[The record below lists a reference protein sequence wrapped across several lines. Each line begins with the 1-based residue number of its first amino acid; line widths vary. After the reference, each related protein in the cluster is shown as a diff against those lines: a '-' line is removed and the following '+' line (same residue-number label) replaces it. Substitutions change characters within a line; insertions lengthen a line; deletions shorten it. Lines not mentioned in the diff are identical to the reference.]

1 MAEIKRVNDRYQIT
15 APSILLDGNVQ
26 ITGSSTTVDIITSV
40 ISDTSITLNAGETG
54 AGVSTLGTTA
64 QIIVDRG
71 SLPAVELRWDENV
84 DQWQATVDGVT
95 YLDIITG
102 VGGLA
107 SAAGV
112 EGNIQYNNG
121 GYLGAEANLTYDA
134 AGNILYVGNVAVGN
148 GSISSSTTN
157 GNLSLSA
164 NGTGTI
170 NLSSVAAID
179 YQGSTPG
186 STASVTKL
194 YAATPGAG
202 TAGLY
207 FVNTVDSGELISKK
221 RAIMFGLVMR

>member
-1 MAEIKRVNDRYQIT
+1 MAEIKRVNDQYTIT

-26 ITGSSTTVDIITSV
+26 ITGSSTTVDVITSV
-40 ISDTSITLNAGETG
+40 ISDTSITLNSGETG

-64 QIIVDRG
+64 QIIIDRG
-71 SLPAVELRWDENV
+71 SLPAVELRWNESTGS
-84 DQWQATVDGVT
+84 WQTTTDGST
-95 YLDIITG
+95 YEDIITG
-102 VGGLA
+102 TGGFA
-107 SAAGV
+107 TAAGDP
-112 EGNIQYNNG
+112 GQIQYNNAG
-121 GYLGAEANLTYDA
+121 FLGAEANLNYDA
-134 AGNILYVGNVAVGN
+134 AANLLYVGNIAVGN
-148 GSISSSTTN
+148 GSVSNVGTN

-186 STASVTKL
+186 STASKTKL